1 MFIHLVNTKNSR
13 NIFILAIAPEEIPLN
28 ASNSENRRT
37 NQTPAQSRLNY
48 DLAVNDAE
56 RRLLNVTHP
65 PTIDSTRLRTSNR
78 QKSPFEGKA
87 NDENVSQLDTQ
98 QGRKRSISNLR
109 DINAMSVASI
119 YDREHNEI
127 MDADK

>member
-1 MFIHLVNTKNSR
+1 MFIHLVNTENSR

-28 ASNSENRRT
+28 ASHSENRRT
-37 NQTPAQSRLNY
+37 NQTPGQSRLNY

-65 PTIDSTRLRTSNR
+65 PAIDCTRLRTSNH
-78 QKSPFEGKA
+78 QKSPFQNEA
-87 NDENVSQLDTQ
+87 NDKNVSQLDTQ
-98 QGRKRSISNLR
+98 QGRKRSIGNLR